1 MGTNVC
7 GWWIMHIDYNSV
19 EFIADYMIAITK
31 RNERKRALKIFDNW
45 LMDTATGNSYEK
57 DFKILSKKIRGDKKW
72 HKHIG

>member
-1 MGTNVC
+1 
-7 GWWIMHIDYNSV
+7 MHIDYNSV

-57 DFKILSKKIRGDKKW
+57 DFKILSKKIRGDKK
-72 HKHIG
+72 